1 MNNVVGISAWT
12 LHRFAITNMTLHMKN
27 NITYINICT
36 YITLSENFSFNI
48 RKAKIF
54 YIFITIYIFF
64 EVIEENRLFF
74 DLSTYTRP

>member
-1 MNNVVGISAWT
+1 M
-12 LHRFAITNMTLHMKN
+12 
-27 NITYINICT
+27 
-36 YITLSENFSFNI
+36 YITLSENFSFNV

-54 YIFITIYIFF
+54 HIFITIYIFF

>member
-12 LHRFAITNMTLHMKN
+12 LHRFATTNMTLHMKN
-27 NITYINICT
+27 NITQIYM
-36 YITLSENFSFNI
+36 YITLSENFSFNV

-64 EVIEENRLFF
+64 EVIEEKRLFF